1 MWSDDYVCDLFF
13 SKCRTLFIQ
22 YLLYNSKKWKNNI
35 TKKNTFMATS
45 TATNT
50 VTSIITSI
58 IMNITMSITLSTD
71 TVCGNS

>member
-1 MWSDDYVCDLFF
+1 MWSDDHVSDLFF

-35 TKKNTFMATS
+35 TKKNTYMATS
-45 TATNT
+45 TATST
-50 VTSIITSI
+50 ATSIITSI
-58 IMNITMSITLSTD
+58 IMSIIMSITMSTD